1 MFFGSRPYDTQTG
14 YYMTVAAAE
23 NYGKGVVIED
33 LSASGE
39 FEDLIGG
46 TRLGRSGYAYAV
58 DRAGVPVAVPS
69 QDQEIMRKLGVGSLK
84 SLTHLPQVRKA
95 LESGSG
101 VGSSTGRKF
110 PQREGLERVGHGPA
124 STGGRYSSSSR
135 RRCVRGRSGHSVAHQ
150 LLIGAFVARRVA
162 LSILV
167 ARRFVR
173 PIKRLQVA
181 ARGSAQEPTTSAS
194 SWSLVAEWPFAAL
207 PRSRCHISEY
217 APRVDAARGVVIEQ
231 SLPEARATGRS
242 RRTGR

>member
-1 MFFGSRPYDTQTG
+1 MADSDDGLDLSRFPAFRIARREGVFFGSRPYDTQTG

-58 DRAGVPVAVPS
+58 DRAGVPVAVPR

-84 SLTHLPQVRKA
+84 SLTHLPQVAKA

-101 VGSSTGRKF
+101 VGSSTGESFRNQKVLSVWATV
-110 PQREGLERVGHGPA
+110 P
-124 STGGRYSSSSR
+124 STGWKVFVEQPESVAFAA
-135 RRCVRGRSGHSVAHQ
+135 VRGTLWRTA
-150 LLIGAFVARRVA
+150 LLIGAFVLAAVA

-173 PIKRLQVA
+173 PIKRMRVA
-181 ARGSAQEPTTSAS
+181 AARIGAGAYDERIELEPRRGMA
-194 SWSLVAEWPFAAL
+194 V
-207 PRSRCHISEY
+207 RST
-217 APRVDAARGVVIEQ
+217 APVPLSHR
-231 SLPEARATGRS
+231 
-242 RRTGR
+242 